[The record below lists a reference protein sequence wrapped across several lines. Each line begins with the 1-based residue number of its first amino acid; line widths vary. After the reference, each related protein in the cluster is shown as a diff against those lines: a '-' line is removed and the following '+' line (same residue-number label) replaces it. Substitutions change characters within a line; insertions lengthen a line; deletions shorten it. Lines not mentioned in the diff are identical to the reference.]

1 MLVHHWEE
9 VQHPALPRC
18 CSLHQLLTT
27 VQEANK
33 RISYGL
39 QINSEKNDKT
49 EMIEYIWADRRETE
63 TSVITIANQNEDKY
77 HKEAL

>member
-1 MLVHHWEE
+1 M
-9 VQHPALPRC
+9 QHPALLRC

-27 VQEANK
+27 VQEANENII
-33 RISYGL
+33 RIRT
-39 QINSEKNDKT
+39 INSAKNHKT
-49 EMIEYIWADRRETE
+49 EMIEHIWADRRETE